1 MDNTGQIIT
10 KTNKQQFIE
19 NVQKWSLIDAR
30 LKLINENTKKL
41 RDMKSDLG
49 KNITT
54 YMKENNLEDKKI
66 GLQGGELRLV
76 EKKEYTPLTFSYLE
90 SCLDNIIADKEQVDF
105 IMNCVRE
112 QREVN
117 TVKELRHYA
126 K

>member
-49 KNITT
+49 KNITA

>member
-1 MDNTGQIIT
+1 MDNTGQQIT
-10 KTNKQQFIE
+10 KTNKQQFVE
-19 NVQKWSLIDAR
+19 NVQKWSLIDAK

-41 RDMKSDLG
+41 RDMKTELG
-49 KNITT
+49 KNITA

-76 EKKEYTPLTFSYLE
+76 EKKEYTALTFSYLE

-117 TVKELRHYA
+117 TVKELRHYS

>member
-1 MDNTGQIIT
+1 MDNTGQLIT

-41 RDMKSDLG
+41 RDMKSELG
-49 KNITT
+49 KNISA
-54 YMKENNLEDKKI
+54 YMKENNIEDKKI

-76 EKKEYTPLTFSYLE
+76 EKKEYTPLTFTYLE

>member
-10 KTNKQQFIE
+10 KTNKQQFVE
-19 NVQKWSLIDAR
+19 NVQKWSLIDAK

-41 RDMKSDLG
+41 RDMKSELG
-49 KNITT
+49 KNISA

-76 EKKEYTPLTFSYLE
+76 EKKEYTPLTFSYIE

-112 QREVN
+112 QRDVN
-117 TVKELRHYA
+117 TVKELRHYT